1 MESLSKYLMSALYNE
16 SVGEMRVQAAVV
28 SITIP
33 SIQSMQM
40 VAVVG
45 NGKRSVELM
54 TMKKPSILVWVLTMN
69 KRLLLQIGTV
79 PKESFIQLME
89 TEPSIQLLQ
98 IS

>member
-1 MESLSKYLMSALYNE
+1 
-16 SVGEMRVQAAVV
+16 
-28 SITIP
+28 
-33 SIQSMQM
+33 MQM
-40 VAVVG
+40 IAVVG

-79 PKESFIQLME
+79 PKESSTQSME
-89 TEPSIQLLQ
+89 IEQSIQLPQ